1 MLWLKVGI
9 GFSLLTVLIGAFG
22 SHGLK
27 QILIRND
34 TSDIFQIAVRY
45 QMFHS
50 IGIIICGI
58 LLVMDTITNQI
69 SPILFSIGTL
79 VFSGSL
85 YLLAITGFKWLGAIT
100 PIGGVL
106 FIAGWVTLLV
116 ALR

>member
-9 GFSLLTVLIGAFG
+9 CFCLLTVLFGAFG
-22 SHGLK
+22 AHGLK

-34 TSDIFQIAVRY
+34 ALETFQTAVRY

-50 IGIIICGI
+50 IGIILAGI
-58 LLVMDTITNQI
+58 LLLLDTITSQL
-69 SPILFSIGTL
+69 SPILFSIGIL

-85 YLLAITGFKWLGAIT
+85 YLLALTGLKWLGAIT

-106 FIAGWVTLLV
+106 FLAGWVTLLL